1 MPRNALT
8 GYDMRPDSCVQR
20 VCTPIASTLLSLMTI
35 TPVMT
40 RLLLLCPLVGL
51 VACASQ
57 LPPAPPAVPVSTA
70 IHDSLVPVVD
80 LDALIH
86 ESAAEDAVVLN
97 DLAAT
102 APDESVVP
110 AFDASRVRWDIDVH
124 TYASH
129 PRVQYYLAYFQGPA
143 RSRMEIFLRRSARF
157 EPMIR
162 ARFHAE
168 GLPGDLGY
176 LALIESGYSSEAV
189 SRAYAVGMWQFMR
202 GTGKGYGLRVDSWV
216 DERRDPVK
224 ATDAAA
230 RHLRDLRE
238 RFGSLYL
245 AAAAYNAGAG
255 KVSRSL
261 GKLEWDAPAEPAPEA
276 ADSAL
281 ADSAG
286 ADLAVADTTLAD
298 SMVADV
304 ADEAADSTDDGAA
317 ATLADAEDAEQ
328 DEVDAAP
335 DAGGITSDA
344 AFFRLA
350 SNDLLA
356 AETQDYV
363 PKLIAAALIAKAPGH
378 YGFAVPA
385 PAPFTYDSLVVD
397 DATGLD
403 VVARLADAS
412 VAELRELN
420 PQYLRLVTPPRSTM
434 VIRLPAGT
442 GPAVAK
448 GYAELSSKSRVHY
461 MTHVVGRRE
470 ELSAIAARYHLPMRE
485 IQVANPSLRGTRPA
499 KGTHLVIPTVVI
511 PSALAMKATG
521 TVGGGRALRSGSL
534 HRVRRGETLTAIAR
548 RYRVTVRSLR
558 RVNAI
563 HSDHALRAGM
573 RIRIPG

>member
-1 MPRNALT
+1 
-8 GYDMRPDSCVQR
+8 
-20 VCTPIASTLLSLMTI
+20 
-35 TPVMT
+35 MT
-40 RLLLLCPLVGL
+40 RLFLLCPLIGL
-51 VACASQ
+51 AACASQ
-57 LPPAPPAVPVSTA
+57 LPPAPPAVPVSAA

-110 AFDASRVRWDIDVH
+110 AFDASGVRWDIDVR

-129 PRVQYYLAYFQGPA
+129 PRVRYYLAYFQGPA
-143 RSRMEIFLRRSARF
+143 RSGMEIFLRRGARF

-162 ARFHAE
+162 TRFLAE

-230 RHLRDLRE
+230 RHLQDLRE

-261 GKLEWDAPAEPAPEA
+261 GKLEWDAPTDPVAEA

-281 ADSAG
+281 ADSLVT
-286 ADLAVADTTLAD
+286 D
-298 SMVADV
+298 VADV
-304 ADEAADSTDDGAA
+304 ADEASDSIDDPGAP
-317 ATLADAEDAEQ
+317 TLAEAEETDEE
-328 DEVDAAP
+328 EVDAAP

-356 AETQDYV
+356 AETRDYV

-385 PAPFTYDSLVVD
+385 PTPFAYDSLVVD

-403 VVARLADAS
+403 VVARLASAS
-412 VAELRELN
+412 VADLRELN
-420 PQYLRLVTPPRSTM
+420 PQYLRLVTPPRSTV
-434 VIRLPAGT
+434 VIRVPVGT
-442 GPAVAK
+442 GAAVAE
-448 GYAELSSKSRVHY
+448 GYAELSPKSRVHY

-470 ELSAIAARYHLPMRE
+470 KLSSIAARYHLPMRE
-485 IQVANPSLRGTRPA
+485 IQVANPKLKGTRPA
-499 KGTHLVIPTVVI
+499 KGTRLVIPTVVI

-521 TVGGGRALRSGSL
+521 TVGGGRALRSGTL
-534 HRVRRGETLTAIAR
+534 HRVRRGETLTGIAR
-548 RYRVTVRSLR
+548 KYRVTVRSLR

>member
-1 MPRNALT
+1 
-8 GYDMRPDSCVQR
+8 
-20 VCTPIASTLLSLMTI
+20 MTI
-35 TPVMT
+35 TPAMT

-70 IHDSLVPVVD
+70 VHDSLVPVVD

-102 APDESVVP
+102 APDESIVP
-110 AFDASRVRWDIDVH
+110 AFDASGVRWDIDVR

-129 PRVQYYLAYFQGPA
+129 PRVRYYLAYFQGAA
-143 RSRMEIFLRRSARF
+143 RSGMEIFLRRGARF

-162 ARFHAE
+162 ARFRAE

-230 RHLRDLRE
+230 RHLRDLRA

-261 GKLEWDAPAEPAPEA
+261 GKLEWDAPADPA
-276 ADSAL
+276 ADAVDSVL
-281 ADSAG
+281 ADSA
-286 ADLAVADTTLAD
+286 ADLAVADTTQAD

-304 ADEAADSTDDGAA
+304 ADEASDSIDEPGA
-317 ATLADAEDAEQ
+317 ATLAEAEDAEEEEI
-328 DEVDAAP
+328 DSAP

-350 SNDLLA
+350 SNQLLA
-356 AETQDYV
+356 AETRDYV

-378 YGFAVPA
+378 YGFAAPA
-385 PAPFTYDSLVVD
+385 PAPFAYDSLMVD

-403 VVARLADAS
+403 VVARLARVS
-412 VAELRELN
+412 VADLRELN
-420 PQYLRLVTPPRSTM
+420 PQYLRLVTPPHSTM

-442 GPAVAK
+442 GAAVAE
-448 GYAELSSKSRVHY
+448 GYAELSPKSRVHY

-470 ELSAIAARYHLPMRE
+470 KLSTIAARYHLPMRE
-485 IQVANPSLRGTRPA
+485 IQVANPKLKGTRPA
-499 KGTHLVIPTVVI
+499 KGTRLVIPTVVI

-521 TVGGGRALRSGSL
+521 TVGGGRALRGGTL
-534 HRVRRGETLTAIAR
+534 HRVRRGETLTGIAR
-548 RYRVTVRSLR
+548 KYRVTVRSLR

-563 HSDHALRAGM
+563 HRDHALRAGM